1 MMNLEHHAQF
11 LTFVAEYSTIL
22 ESVYLDFYPQSKIQ
36 IGTIKYQSESCS
48 VDRSFS
54 LPGKLVRKDRNFN
67 STNVDKY
74 LCSFYNIFIDIL
86 TIIL

>member
-36 IGTIKYQSESCS
+36 IGTIK
-48 VDRSFS
+48 
-54 LPGKLVRKDRNFN
+54 
-67 STNVDKY
+67 
-74 LCSFYNIFIDIL
+74 FIIKH
-86 TIIL
+86 